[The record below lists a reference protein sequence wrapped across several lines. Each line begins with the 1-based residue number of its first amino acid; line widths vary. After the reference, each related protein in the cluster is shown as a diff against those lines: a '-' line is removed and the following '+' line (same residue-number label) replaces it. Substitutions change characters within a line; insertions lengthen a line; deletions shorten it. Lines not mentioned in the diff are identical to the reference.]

1 MIVKYGIDNRNPGKQ
16 PFSFSITATIYRNAS
31 FNTDDRYFL
40 AGGCLHNEIER
51 YCPGQFSD
59 LIRFHLR
66 HEDGSPM
73 YPVENGMYYVN
84 AAILGKSSK
93 NHLTEEEGKRA
104 LAEHLLFSDEETA
117 ALLAKI
123 IEHPTEEQR
132 KNFLTSV
139 IEKNR
144 SRWKA
149 AARRLKT
156 KYNFPDFE
164 VFD

>member
-1 MIVKYGIDNRNPGKQ
+1 MIVEYGIDNCNPSKQ

-40 AGGCLHNEIER
+40 AGGCLHDKIEK
-51 YCPGQFSD
+51 YCRGQFSD

-73 YPVENGMYYVN
+73 YPVENGMYYAN
-84 AAILGKSSK
+84 AAIFGKSSK
-93 NHLTEEEGKRA
+93 NHLTEEEGKKA
-104 LAEHLLFSDEETA
+104 LANHLLFSDEETN
-117 ALLAKI
+117 ALLARV
-123 IEHPTEEQR
+123 IEYPTDKQR
-132 KNFLTSV
+132 KQYLSNV
-139 IEKNR
+139 IEETKT
-144 SRWKA
+144 RWKA
-149 AARRLKT
+149 EARRLKI

>member
-1 MIVKYGIDNRNPGKQ
+1 MIVEYGIPNCSPGNK
-16 PFSFSITATIYRNAS
+16 PYSFSITATIYRNAS

-40 AGGCLHNEIER
+40 AGGCLHESIEK

-84 AAILGKSSK
+84 AAIFGKSAK
-93 NHLTEEEGKRA
+93 NHLTEEQGKKA
-104 LAEHLLFSDEETA
+104 LADHLLFSDTETA
-117 ALLAKI
+117 ALLAKL
-123 IEHPTEEQR
+123 IEFPTDEQR
-132 KNFLTSV
+132 KKILSDV
-139 IEKNR
+139 IEENR

-149 AARRLKT
+149 EARRLKT

-164 VFD
+164 IFD